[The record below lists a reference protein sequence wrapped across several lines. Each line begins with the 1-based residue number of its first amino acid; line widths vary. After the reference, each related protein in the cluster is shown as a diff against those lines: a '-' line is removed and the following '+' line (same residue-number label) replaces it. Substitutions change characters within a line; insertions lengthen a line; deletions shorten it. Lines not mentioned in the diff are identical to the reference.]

1 MSLDF
6 LGRSPWNTIFL
17 VIYLLAI
24 VALGWWAF
32 ESNPWL
38 NP

>member
-6 LGRSPWNTIFL
+6 LGRSPWNLIFL
-17 VIYLLAI
+17 LAYLLVI

-32 ESNPWL
+32 EKAPWL